1 MKNLF
6 TFIVALF
13 MATSVYAQESTGTQT
28 YKSFSETTVLL
39 TNKANVQSAINEG
52 WAYVGTKTDTG
63 NPADTKKTGD
73 VNPNTDKKEYY
84 KENGISIKTANYKD
98 KTLTLYVKG
107 ISYLKAYAVTTSTGD
122 TRVLKIT
129 ATPTDGDPV
138 EASSSSKPGVSA
150 VVSLI
155 LNSTKEYKVLF
166 EGYKSDMSAGADLA
180 LQGVRFIPS
189 TSTSTSVAIG
199 DAGFATLAPS
209 FAVDYSNRGDGL
221 EAYSVSYNS
230 SSSNELTYTKIDGV
244 VEAGKAVILKGNG
257 NYILEASSETATVTE
272 TGLKA
277 SDGSIKG
284 AENIYC
290 LAKKTSNGVGF
301 YQVSSDVTIPA
312 NKAYLEIATPSPAK
326 YYSIGIGG
334 NTTGIQAIQQNSV
347 KADGIMYSLS
357 GQRVGKDY
365 KGIVICNGKKMIKK

>member
-13 MATSVYAQESTGTQT
+13 MATSVYAQEAQT
-28 YKSFSETTVLL
+28 YKSFAATTVLI
-39 TNKANVQSAINEG
+39 TNQANVQSAIDGG
-52 WAYVGTKTDTG
+52 WASAGTQISPVTG
-63 NPADTKKTGD
+63 KAGS
-73 VNPNTDKKEYY
+73 VNPSTDKKEYY
-84 KENGISIKTANYKD
+84 AGDGIDLKAGYAT
-98 KTLTLYVKG
+98 KTLTLYVKN
-107 ISYLKAYAVTTSTGD
+107 ISYLKAYAVTTSNKD
-122 TRVLKIT
+122 TRVIKVT
-129 ATPTDGDPV
+129 ATPTTEGDPV
-138 EASSSSKPGVSA
+138 VASSSSAPRSSA

-155 LNSTKEYKVLF
+155 LDPTKAYKVVF
-166 EGYKSDMSAGADLA
+166 DGYDKDESNSADVA

-189 TSTSTSVAIG
+189 SSSSSSVTIG
-199 DAGFATLAPS
+199 DAGFATHAS
-209 FAVDYSNRGDGL
+209 AFAVDYSNRGDGL

-244 VEAGKAVILKGNG
+244 VEAGKAVILKGKG

-277 SDGSIKG
+277 SDGSIMG

-290 LAKKTSNGVGF
+290 LANKNNVVGF
-301 YQVSSDVTIPA
+301 YQVSSTVTIPA
-312 NKAYLEIATPSPAK
+312 NKAYLEINAANSAK

>member
-13 MATSVYAQESTGTQT
+13 MATSVYAQKTATYCFTDGTTGT
-28 YKSFSETTVLL
+28 
-39 TNKANVQSAINEG
+39 NSAG
-52 WAYVGTKTDTG
+52 L
-63 NPADTKKTGD
+63 
-73 VNPNTDKKEYY
+73 
-84 KENGISIKTANYKD
+84 S
-98 KTLTLYVKG
+98 TLTFPDG
-107 ISYLKAYAVTTSTGD
+107 AV
-122 TRVLKIT
+122 
-129 ATPTDGDPV
+129 
-138 EASSSSKPGVSA
+138 
-150 VVSLI
+150 LI
-155 LNSTKEYKVLF
+155 LNKSGKLWSYGSEITIDGNKKKTIKGSNGAQSILELPSLATKITLYSYCNKKQAEMKGKCYWKEINGTSYNEANATILNSYSDVENYLNNPDEVSFDVDNLKTVTFNNAGTQLCFVIKVEYADENKV
-166 EGYKSDMSAGADLA
+166 S
-180 LQGVRFIPS
+180 
-189 TSTSTSVAIG
+189 SVTIG
-199 DAGFATLAPS
+199 EAGFATHAS
-209 FAVDYSNRGDGL
+209 KFAVDYSNRTDGL

-230 SSSNELTYTKIDGV
+230 SSKELTYTPINGV
-244 VEAGKAVILKGNG
+244 VEAGKAVILKGKG
-257 NYILEASSETATVTE
+257 NYILEASSKTATVTE

-284 AENIYC
+284 AANIYC
-290 LAKKTSNGVGF
+290 LANKNNVVGF

-312 NKAYLEIATPSPAK
+312 NKAYLEINAPTSAK

>member
-13 MATSVYAQESTGTQT
+13 MATSVYAQTETATVKEWNFSNWTAGDLTENKTIDGLSVYAASDKNKKMVIDASKKTVDGVKYTQRFKFSGTGNVDNESSLNRVISFEVTGPCDIYIVAAHAGTNATDPSRPLVIASYTDNDFTSLTELDRIT
-28 YKSFSETTVLL
+28 YNVGNPISSTVKY
-39 TNKANVQSAINEG
+39 T
-52 WAYVGTKTDTG
+52 GTKTAKILIYSGKSGINLYDIKVT
-63 NPADTKKTGD
+63 PA
-73 VNPNTDKKEYY
+73 
-84 KENGISIKTANYKD
+84 
-98 KTLTLYVKG
+98 
-107 ISYLKAYAVTTSTGD
+107 
-122 TRVLKIT
+122 
-129 ATPTDGDPV
+129 
-138 EASSSSKPGVSA
+138 
-150 VVSLI
+150 
-155 LNSTKEYKVLF
+155 
-166 EGYKSDMSAGADLA
+166 
-180 LQGVRFIPS
+180 
-189 TSTSTSVAIG
+189 TSTSEKVTISE
-199 DAGFATLAPS
+199 AGFATHAS
-209 FAVDYSNRGDGL
+209 TFAVDYSNRGDGL

-230 SSSNELTYTKIDGV
+230 SSKELTYTKIEGV